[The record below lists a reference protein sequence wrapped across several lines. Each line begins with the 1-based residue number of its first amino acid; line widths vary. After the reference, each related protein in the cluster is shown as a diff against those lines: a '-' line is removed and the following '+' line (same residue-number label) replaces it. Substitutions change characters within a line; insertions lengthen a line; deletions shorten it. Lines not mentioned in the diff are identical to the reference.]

1 MLFRSNTKARSQ
13 GANAPFTEAQIEEAG
28 RKQYFSITGK
38 DWQGGASATT
48 NNMNIITGLLDNK
61 PTAANHQTTPY
72 NNFTAYYGG
81 HSNDLGS

>member
-1 MLFRSNTKARSQ
+1 
-13 GANAPFTEAQIEEAG
+13 
-28 RKQYFSITGK
+28 
-38 DWQGGASATT
+38 
-48 NNMNIITGLLDNK
+48 MNIITGLLDNK

>member
-1 MLFRSNTKARSQ
+1 MGNPYNNNNDAALRVMSLLQ
-13 GANAPFTEAQIEEAG
+13 PEL
-28 RKQYFSITGK
+28 
-38 DWQGGASATT
+38 QGGASATT